1 MPEFDFTET
10 LVYYMLPSF
19 VIFVMVA
26 FIFYFFHP
34 FTTDDK
40 CFEFKRRV
48 VSIFIYIYFVFE
60 AILYTYRANVLVQM
74 FFNSVIRNS
83 KTKGTTQVKQQRQH
97 LIDNVHYSLCSFT
110 ANFTINLLLTISKNI
125 NS

>member
-1 MPEFDFTET
+1 MILSSGYPHTTTVFPIDEVTVPEFDFTET

-48 VSIFIYIYFVFE
+48 VSLFFLFILELSLASSYE
-60 AILYTYRANVLVQM
+60 PQL
-74 FFNSVIRNS
+74 SVTVGS
-83 KTKGTTQVKQQRQH
+83 KARIQYWVE
-97 LIDNVHYSLCSFT
+97 
-110 ANFTINLLLTISKNI
+110 
-125 NS
+125 